1 VSQNDHKARIF
12 FDQPIPKSLHQAIG
26 RQRTIDSEGR
36 STNRPKPRKAAPL
49 RSGLGHAGCKA
60 KDRREDGK
68 DVRRRHGHLDDQDR
82 SLLHSTFTSNAH
94 RKAALQISLLEN
106 HVTLISE
113 PTLLRH
119 RSLKFELAHRRR
131 PYTLLDQVF
140 GRWRGEGC
148 SHHDFTANPPTHA
161 LRLRTASIHIVER
174 QISRA
179 HIAKKL
185 D

>member
-68 DVRRRHGHLDDQDR
+68 DVRRRHGHLDD
-82 SLLHSTFTSNAH
+82 
-94 RKAALQISLLEN
+94 
-106 HVTLISE
+106 
-113 PTLLRH
+113 
-119 RSLKFELAHRRR
+119 
-131 PYTLLDQVF
+131 
-140 GRWRGEGC
+140 
-148 SHHDFTANPPTHA
+148 
-161 LRLRTASIHIVER
+161 
-174 QISRA
+174 
-179 HIAKKL
+179 
-185 D
+185 

>member
-1 VSQNDHKARIF
+1 MSQNNHKARIF

-36 STNRPKPRKAAPL
+36 SINRPKPRKAAPL
-49 RSGLGHAGCKA
+49 RSGLRHAGCKA
-60 KDRREDGK
+60 KGRREDGK

-82 SLLHSTFTSNAH
+82 SLLHSTFTSNTH
-94 RKAALQISLLEN
+94 RKAALQISLLET

-119 RSLKFELAHRRR
+119 RSLKFELAQRRR

-140 GRWRGEGC
+140 GRWSREGC

-161 LRLRTASIHIVER
+161 LRPRTASIHIVER